1 MATICPLILRR
12 RPLAVQSSARLLD
25 VLRFLTNG
33 AFIMNSNLDSDRAPY
48 AEQSSTGWRLLGQG
62 LKVRFRFAF
71 AIVALGVLM
80 AIWPW
85 LLGAW
90 ETVLAKWSSSFTESS
105 VSVDKEFFCPMDPG
119 VISVWPAI
127 CPICNMDLIPRKRA
141 DADMSPEGA
150 VPRMQITPYRVQLA
164 GVRTA
169 PVQQI
174 DSAAESDEQLALKIP
189 VTSVI
194 NRNSEHI
201 VYVETMQGMY
211 DGVPVALGPRD
222 GDFYRVDSGLKL
234 GQRVIAV
241 GAFLVDAENR
251 LHPELSALYH
261 GANKESAADRQTPKA
276 KRPTTSEKLEPP
288 LSEEDQKLVELQRF
302 CPVMKAP
309 LGSMGTPKIVLV
321 KGRKIAICC
330 IGCETR
336 LSKTPERFLNWLD
349 AVLKAYDSPFEP
361 IKP

>member
-1 MATICPLILRR
+1 
-12 RPLAVQSSARLLD
+12 
-25 VLRFLTNG
+25 
-33 AFIMNSNLDSDRAPY
+33 MNSNDDCRFPTSD
-48 AEQSSTGWRLLGQG
+48 EQVSTGWRLLSQG
-62 LKVRFRFAF
+62 LQVRFRFAF

-85 LLGAW
+85 LSGAW
-90 ETVLAKWSSSFTESS
+90 ETALAKWSSSFTEPS
-105 VSVDKEFFCPMDPG
+105 VSADKEFFCPMDPG

-127 CPICNMDLIPRKRA
+127 CSICNMDLIPRKKA
-141 DADMSPEGA
+141 DAIMLPEGVVA
-150 VPRMQITPYRVQLA
+150 RMQLTPYRVQLA
-164 GVRTA
+164 GIRTV

-174 DSAAESDEQLALKIP
+174 DSVTEPDEQLALKIP
-189 VTSVI
+189 ITSVI
-194 NRNSEHI
+194 SRGSEQI
-201 VYVETMQGMY
+201 VYKETMPGMF
-211 DGVPVALGPRD
+211 DGVPVSLGQRD

-234 GQRVIAV
+234 GQRVVAV
-241 GAFLVDAENR
+241 AAFLVDAESR
-251 LHPELSALYH
+251 LSPDLSTQFPLGVA
-261 GANKESAADRQTPKA
+261 QPPKA
-276 KRPTTSEKLEPP
+276 KRPSPSKELAP
-288 LSEEDQKLVELQRF
+288 LLSKEDQKLVELQRF